1 MLYLQLTLI
10 TSLGVLFLMLRLT
23 LNEERNMLA
32 YLLGI
37 VLAVIASFTWAIS
50 PILYRVGATDSALD
64 DLISNSLGAF
74 ILAMPFILLKPP
86 LNGGAWLYGTL
97 FAVLGPVFGTYVFLI
112 SLRYADVGIAN
123 VISYAYVVMLPII
136 LLVISPS
143 YLVYTWP
150 AILIMIGLY
159 LIMGSGKGTFYGYFM
174 SLLSAILYA
183 FSFLALYRAYDYT
196 NPWGIILIRGITLMI
211 GALLLKITIEGF
223 RIRVS
228 SKVFLGGLISYGI
241 GGPLYVLSVD
251 YAGIAVPTLI
261 TALSPVITEI
271 LAIVKL
277 KERLNLKSSLGFAI
291 VIIGI
296 VIATLIGVQ
305 V

>member
-1 MLYLQLTLI
+1 MK
-10 TSLGVLFLMLRLT
+10 
-23 LNEERNMLA
+23 NMLV

-37 VLAVIASFTWAIS
+37 ALAVAASLAWAVS

-74 ILAMPFILLKPP
+74 VLAVPFILLRPP
-86 LNGGAWLYGTL
+86 LNYGAWLYGTL
-97 FAVLGPVFGTYVFLI
+97 FAVLGPVLGTYAFLI

-123 VISYAYVVMLPII
+123 VISYAYVVLLPII

-143 YLVYTWP
+143 YLTYAWP

-174 SLLSAILYA
+174 ALLSAILYA
-183 FSFLALYRAYDYT
+183 FSFLALYRAYEYT
-196 NPWGIILIRGITLMI
+196 SPWGIIFVRGVTLMI
-211 GALLLKITIEGF
+211 GALMLKMAIEGF
-223 RIRVS
+223 KVKIS
-228 SKVFLGGLISYGI
+228 GKVFLAGLISYGV

-261 TALSPVITEI
+261 TALSPVITEV
-271 LAIVKL
+271 LAITKL
-277 KERLNLKSSLGFAI
+277 KEKLNLKSTLGFVA
-291 VIIGI
+291 VITGI
-296 VIATLIGVQ
+296 IIASLIGLQ
-305 V
+305 A

>member
-1 MLYLQLTLI
+1 MYI
-10 TSLGVLFLMLRLT
+10 
-23 LNEERNMLA
+23 
-32 YLLGI
+32 LGI
-37 VLAVIASFTWAIS
+37 ILAIAASFTWAVS

-74 ILAMPFILLKPP
+74 TLAVPFVLLKPS

-123 VISYAYVVMLPII
+123 VISYAYVVLLPII

-143 YLVYTWP
+143 YLAYAWP
-150 AILIMIGLY
+150 AALIMIGLY
-159 LIMGSGKGTFYGYFM
+159 LIMGSGKGTLYGYFM
-174 SLLSAILYA
+174 ALLSAILYA
-183 FSFLALYRAYDYT
+183 FSFLALYKAYEYT
-196 NPWGIILIRGITLMI
+196 SPWGGIIFIRGGIALMI
-211 GALLLKITIEGF
+211 GALILKIVVEGF
-223 RIRVS
+223 RFKVS
-228 SKVFLGGLISYGI
+228 GKVFLAGLISYGV
-241 GGPLYVLSVD
+241 GGPPLYVLSVD

-261 TALSPVITEI
+261 TALSPVITEV

-277 KERLNLKSSLGFAI
+277 KERLNLRSALGFIA

-296 VIATLIGVQ
+296 IVASLIGI
-305 V
+305 

>member
-1 MLYLQLTLI
+1 MGFTP
-10 TSLGVLFLMLRLT
+10 VMK
-23 LNEERNMLA
+23 NMLV

-37 VLAVIASFTWAIS
+37 ALAVAASLAWAVS

-74 ILAMPFILLKPP
+74 VLAVPFILLRPP
-86 LNGGAWLYGTL
+86 LNYGAWLYGTL
-97 FAVLGPVFGTYVFLI
+97 FAVLGPVLGTYAFLI

-123 VISYAYVVMLPII
+123 VISYAYVVLLPII

-143 YLVYTWP
+143 YLTYAWP

-174 SLLSAILYA
+174 ALLSAILYA
-183 FSFLALYRAYDYT
+183 FSFLALYRAYEYT
-196 NPWGIILIRGITLMI
+196 SPWGIIFVRGVTLMI
-211 GALLLKITIEGF
+211 GALMLKMAIEGF
-223 RIRVS
+223 KVKIS
-228 SKVFLGGLISYGI
+228 GKVFLAGLISYGV

-261 TALSPVITEI
+261 TALSPVITEV
-271 LAIVKL
+271 LAITKL
-277 KERLNLKSSLGFAI
+277 KEKLNLKSTLGFVA
-291 VIIGI
+291 VITGI
-296 VIATLIGVQ
+296 IIASLIGLQ
-305 V
+305 A